1 MLLATTRTLGVGG
14 GRLHLGLAALGPS
27 SVLHSATGRA
37 GPALGPP
44 VRAGVRRGGT
54 GAVALLLGVQIVD
67 RAEFELPCRTRPL
80 GVGQSLGL
88 LALHEGRI
96 RQRLR
101 LAIRLALLTQL
112 PVQLGLR
119 QVRGIGQRLLLT
131 VATRLL
137 GRLLIRLRRTR
148 RLLRLTSS
156 LSSRRTIL
164 LTLLTQLP
172 ERLSLRRIPGVRLRL
187 LLAITRLLDP
197 VTVRL
202 RRTRRLPRLTSSLS
216 LRTQIPLQL
225 TLRTQIPVYL
235 TLRRVHRVR
244 PRLLLAITRLLDPV
258 TVRLRR
264 TRRLP
269 RLTSSLSLRT

>member
-44 VRAGVRRGGT
+44 VRAGVRRAGT

-101 LAIRLALLTQL
+101 LAIRLALLTLL

-131 VATRLL
+131 VAARLL
-137 GRLLIRLRRTR
+137 GRLLIRLRRTGR
-148 RLLRLTSS
+148 LLLRLTSS

-164 LTLLTQLP
+164 LALLTQLP
-172 ERLSLRRIPGVRLRL
+172 ERLGLRRIPGVGQRL
-187 LLAITRLLDP
+187 LLAITRLLGP

-202 RRTRRLPRLTSSLS
+202 RRIQRLPRLASLLS
-216 LRTQIPLQL
+216 LRTQLPLQL
-225 TLRTQIPVYL
+225 TLRTQ
-235 TLRRVHRVR
+235 
-244 PRLLLAITRLLDPV
+244 
-258 TVRLRR
+258 
-264 TRRLP
+264 
-269 RLTSSLSLRT
+269 